1 MTKKI
6 IKKKRKNGGYK
17 IMDKNIIICNSLTK
31 LVTDISR
38 EIGYLDSREG
48 QTKND
53 ERKANIIAKIETAK
67 ARLDDF
73 LALLDTKEEPKKF
86 EWKPEIGLTEEGCI
100 KIVMPFISR
109 NSNFDVWLN
118 YRTCVAQFFEEF
130 VLEHVDKPFEDCL
143 FYAKFIYPEIIDESM
158 FGDHKEMALK
168 WSSIFL
174 GVRSPS
180 SIGSGNF
187 VGEKMATEIYL
198 LPKDKYDEFK
208 IKYLK
213 N

>member
-1 MTKKI
+1 MTKKTKN
-6 IKKKRKNGGYK
+6 KKTKYGGFK

-31 LVTDISR
+31 LITDISE
-38 EIGYLDSREG
+38 EIGYLDSSIG
-48 QTKND
+48 QEDSD
-53 ERKANIIAKIETAK
+53 ERKANIITKIETAK

-130 VLEHVDKPFEDCL
+130 VLEHFDKPFEDCL
-143 FYAKFIYPEIIDESM
+143 FYVKFIYPETIDESM

-198 LPKDKYDEFK
+198 LPKDKYDGFK

>member
-6 IKKKRKNGGYK
+6 IKKKRKNGGYN

-48 QTKND
+48 QTKNA
-53 ERKANIIAKIETAK
+53 ERKASIVKKIETAK

-86 EWKPEIGLTEEGCI
+86 EWKPEIGFTEEGGAKI
-100 KIVMPFISR
+100 KMPYIVR
-109 NSNFDVWLN
+109 DENFDIWLN

-130 VLEHVDKPFEDCL
+130 VSEHVDKPFDDCL
-143 FYAKFIYPEIIDESM
+143 FYVKFIYPETIDESM

-168 WSSIFL
+168 WSAIFL

-198 LPKDKYDEFK
+198 LPKDKYDGFK

>member
-1 MTKKI
+1 MTGTI
-6 IKKKRKNGGYK
+6 IFLCILG
-17 IMDKNIIICNSLTK
+17 IILFILFMPAVVDFRYEEGKTAVKVSYCGIK
-31 LVTDISR
+31 VF
-38 EIGYLDSREG
+38 DS
-48 QTKND
+48 
-53 ERKANIIAKIETAK
+53 
-67 ARLDDF
+67 
-73 LALLDTKEEPKKF
+73 TKEKPEKI
-86 EWKPEIGLTEEGCI
+86 EWKPEIGFTEEGFVKI
-100 KIVMPFISR
+100 KMPYIVR
-109 NSNFDVWLN
+109 DENFDIWLN

-130 VLEHVDKPFEDCL
+130 VSEHVDKPFNDCL
-143 FYAKFIYPEIIDESM
+143 FYAKFIYPETIDESM

-168 WSSIFL
+168 WSSIFI

-187 VGEKMATEIYL
+187 VGEKLATEIYL